1 MLQVGEDIDK
11 GNPEM
16 LRCEKP
22 DRVIPPS
29 RRQNDLCARGF
40 AELQEPCQQSLV
52 DNIRKLPRI
61 VRSLAVENAINI
73 QKDYFHQRSGMSG
86 LFFAHNIHYA
96 GTSSAPRRPRARGAY
111 LGSLSAISLW
121 CLSAVTVF
129 P

>member
-73 QKDYFHQRSGMSG
+73 QKDYFHQRSGMDFSSRTTFSALEQARRLDDRG
-86 LFFAHNIHYA
+86 L
-96 GTSSAPRRPRARGAY
+96 GGLT
-111 LGSLSAISLW
+111 
-121 CLSAVTVF
+121 
-129 P
+129 